1 MEYYREI
8 MSILGELKSRFN
20 KTRRMIEKELGY
32 SKHYIDQ
39 AISNKANP
47 TFLKKLKDYFNGLV
61 VMEEENKVHIGEPSI
76 NYQNQSNLKGD
87 QVWSQIPQYWDCDYI
102 THASGAQMQPLIQNN
117 ALVGGKRLED
127 PSFLAYGEIYI
138 LKISN
143 GLETIRYVLPD
154 PDNSQGLL
162 LQGFDSHTPLVHIL
176 HSSISQIYQARFVI
190 NPL

>member
-1 MEYYREI
+1 
-8 MSILGELKSRFN
+8 
-20 KTRRMIEKELGY
+20 
-32 SKHYIDQ
+32 
-39 AISNKANP
+39 
-47 TFLKKLKDYFNGLV
+47 
-61 VMEEENKVHIGEPSI
+61 
-76 NYQNQSNLKGD
+76 
-87 QVWSQIPQYWDCDYI
+87 
-102 THASGAQMQPLIQNN
+102 MQPLIQNN
-117 ALVGGKRLED
+117 ALVGGKRLEG